1 MDCLRDILVVR
12 IRVVDHHDL
21 ISRRFWSFVVDSLC
35 LINLGNLDRR
45 LRQSMVF
52 PIRVGVASTDSKNF
66 FITSS
71 FPDRCLRVG
80 GDEVSTSMVFTASS
94 FDVDA

>member
-1 MDCLRDILVVR
+1 MPMFPIKDLGSGRMAYAPTALR
-12 IRVVDHHDL
+12 
-21 ISRRFWSFVVDSLC
+21 LC